1 MTLFLINWNLFYEQ
15 GDCTMRC
22 REHLWCLNVIINAM
36 CHFLFY
42 KLHTC
47 STETRHHYDKL
58 GFSCYSWHPLWCLL
72 DKKYLVPA
80 ESVDYLTK
88 VALQCI
94 RHRHVGCSLFFWLLS
109 ILCYSSFLSFSFY
122 LSESLLI
129 WNKTPFCLCS
139 KSLYLQKGMAPF
151 D

>member
-1 MTLFLINWNLFYEQ
+1 MQSL
-15 GDCTMRC
+15 
-22 REHLWCLNVIINAM
+22 LWARWLYDELQRTSVLLECHYQCNVSYVLQIA
-36 CHFLFY
+36 HH
-42 KLHTC
+42 KHSC
-47 STETRHHYDKL
+47 STETRYHYDKL
-58 GFSCYSWHPLWCLL
+58 GFSCHSWHPLWCLL

-88 VALQCI
+88 VALQCVW
-94 RHRHVGCSLFFWLLS
+94 HRRVGCSLFFLLLS

-139 KSLYLQKGMAPF
+139 KSFYLQKGMAPF

>member
-1 MTLFLINWNLFYEQ
+1 MTLFPSKWTLFYEQ
-15 GDCTMRC
+15 GDCTMKC

-36 CHFLFY
+36 SYFFLQIAHH
-42 KLHTC
+42 KHTC
-47 STETRHHYDKL
+47 VCLWCARHHYDKL

-88 VALQCI
+88 VALQCVW
-94 RHRHVGCSLFFWLLS
+94 HRHVGCSLFFSLLS
-109 ILCYSSFLSFSFY
+109 ILCYSSFLSFSLH

-129 WNKTPFCLCS
+129 WNKD
-139 KSLYLQKGMAPF
+139 Q
-151 D
+151 